1 MNIYFLYCETFF
13 TSTTPCK
20 NEILQIQFIYSDNYF
35 DICRMTLHPSFNYTS
50 NATITT
56 TSSTTAFATIIT
68 TVTTATV
75 FLQFFPFHPVI
86 HCHYSCRSSG
96 QYMENYVKFDEK
108 KRFKDHVYFKIYD
121 QSLSD

>member
-1 MNIYFLYCETFF
+1 M
-13 TSTTPCK
+13 
-20 NEILQIQFIYSDNYF
+20 IL
-35 DICRMTLHPSFNYTS
+35 HHSFNYTD

-56 TSSTTAFATIIT
+56 TSSTTTFAT

-75 FLQFFPFHPVI
+75 FSQSFPLPSSFY
-86 HCHYSCRSSG
+86 CHYSCRSSG
-96 QYMENYVKFDEK
+96 QYVENYVKFDEK